1 MMMRIPVKGGWVMSE
16 REEKEARETREERE
30 ERRARTAT
38 AFRQAH

>member
-38 AFRQAH
+38 AFR